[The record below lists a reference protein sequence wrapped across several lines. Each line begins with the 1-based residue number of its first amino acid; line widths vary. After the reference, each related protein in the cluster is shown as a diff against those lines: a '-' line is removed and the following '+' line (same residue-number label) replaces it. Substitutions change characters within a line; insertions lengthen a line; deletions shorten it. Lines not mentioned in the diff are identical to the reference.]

1 MSGHPHGQSEHTPE
15 CRALLAQL
23 GDYIDGEL
31 KQTLCAE
38 IEQHLAHCDD
48 CRVLVDTTRK
58 TVLLYRQHGQQSR
71 VELPAEITSR
81 LWRRLDKEGCVNS
94 SDE

>member
-1 MSGHPHGQSEHTPE
+1 MSVQPYEHRKHTPE
-15 CRALLAQL
+15 CQAMLAQL

-31 KQTLCAE
+31 ERSLCAE
-38 IEQHLAHCDD
+38 IEQHLADCDD

-58 TVLLYRQHGQQSR
+58 TVLLYRQQGQQGP

-81 LWRRLDKEGCVNS
+81 LWQRLAEEGCVDS
-94 SDE
+94 TD